1 MKCIFLLCFFAAWSC
16 FAFGAETSEERD
28 LSAEFGAATG
38 SFVFYDAAHEHWMRF
53 HPEACQIRTS
63 PCSTFK
69 VPNSL
74 ISLETGVA
82 TGADFALPW
91 NGTRYSIEAWNHDQ
105 TLRSAF
111 AVSCVWFYEILA
123 ARVGMERM
131 QKFVTAIHYGN
142 MDISSGLPHFW
153 IQGSLTI
160 SPDEQVDFL
169 RRLHERKLPFAA
181 KNVDTLLDIMTLSRT
196 NGVVFRGKTGTGNND
211 QDVTVLGWFIGS
223 VTTPGGDYF
232 FATRLTGGDDPSGR
246 HARKITEGILEKLKI
261 LPEAR

>member
-1 MKCIFLLCFFAAWSC
+1 MKSVFLLCLFATCSS
-16 FAFGAETSEERD
+16 FGLGAETSEERD
-28 LSAEFGAATG
+28 LSAEFGSAAG
-38 SFVFYDAAHEHWMRF
+38 SFVLYDAAHEHWLRF
-53 HPEACQIRTS
+53 HPDECRVHTS

-91 NGTRYSIEAWNHDQ
+91 DGTHHAIEAWNHDQ

-142 MDISSGLPHFW
+142 MDTSSGLPHFW
-153 IQGSLTI
+153 IQGSLKI

-169 RRLHERKLPFAA
+169 RRLHGRKLPFAA
-181 KNVDTLLDIMTLSRT
+181 KNVDTLLDIMTLTRT
-196 NGVVFRGKTGTGNND
+196 GGMVFRGKTGTGNND
-211 QDVTVLGWFIGS
+211 RDVTVLGWFIGS

-232 FATRLTGGDDPSGR
+232 FATRLTGGEDPSGR
-246 HARKITEGILEKLKI
+246 HARKITEGILMKLKI
-261 LPEAR
+261 LSETR